1 MKFKTIISV
10 IFICF
15 TCFGES
21 PSLDA
26 RPIPAL
32 SLTDA
37 DAVDNG
43 EKYNKKFL
51 YKLLV
56 SKTLGWSSK
65 IDDSISLPIAKYGIP
80 ITKET
85 LPKRHIRI
93 DVAAFDKKGE
103 GRTPLARPRISIGGK
118 NISLNDISLLLK
130 DVQKNWGEKF
140 PVLICADER
149 TPHEAMRHVMDQCTK
164 AGFWKFSFM
173 AKVDG
178 DIGDLDVYNG
188 RFSIMNVFRP
198 VPAVSLYQ
206 KEIDRLKK
214 EGVRVP
220 IVFIEEKQEEVESKE
235 EEPPPPDPEE
245 SPVDF
250 EIDNPMPGP
259 PTDMTS
265 PSLSVSPAPVE
276 SAHNVGSPVK
286 MCLMVQSRNP
296 SAIAAKTRGGAGYGD
311 LRTEECV
318 MKVLWWL
325 KATQNADGS
334 WSGRSIGNNR
344 LINTSLAILTY
355 LAHGEYPGSESPYK
369 KDFGPVVRKAIQY
382 VMSCVEETSSGV
394 KMKGSDGNEYAFLIS
409 TYALCEAYCMTKN
422 PDVKD
427 AAILC
432 LERIIKS
439 QTSTGGWDYQLDKN
453 STSDD
458 VFAAGWALQALK
470 AGKMAGLC
478 PDGLDDCIKKAIR
491 CLKIRNFNNGT
502 FRSASENVDGE
513 EPGLTAAGCL
523 ALQLHGC
530 GASGEVSAALNYM
543 RNWKPSF
550 DGKDI
555 LHNGKPHNGNV
566 NPQLYCYFATQ
577 CKYFAGMKDGA
588 TKEDKET
595 WLAWNKEMK
604 ILLTSN
610 IFSIDTKVQDWS
622 GSAHRQGYFKND
634 DRDSS
639 RPYMDTCLAAL
650 QLMVYYRYLPTVQTA
665 AAKETS
671 EEEDSASK
679 VIDKGDVTVDDIEL

>member
-26 RPIPAL
+26 RPISAF

-37 DAVDNG
+37 DAADKG

-65 IDDSISLPIAKYGIP
+65 IDDSISLPIAKYGIS

-103 GRTPLARPRISIGGK
+103 GRTRLAKPRISIEGK
-118 NISLNDISLLLK
+118 NISLNDISLVLK
-130 DVQKNWGEKF
+130 DVQKNWGERF

-149 TPHEAMRHVMDQCTK
+149 TPHETVRLVMDQCTM
-164 AGFWKFSFM
+164 AGFWKFSLM

-178 DIGDLDVYNG
+178 DIGNLDIYNG
-188 RFSIMNVFRP
+188 RYLIVDIFRP
-198 VPAVSLYQ
+198 WPGLL
-206 KEIDRLKK
+206 IC
-214 EGVRVP
+214 
-220 IVFIEEKQEEVESKE
+220 EEKQEEEEDVM
-235 EEPPPPDPEE
+235 EEPPPPDP
-245 SPVDF
+245 PDIMPPDITVD
-250 EIDNPMPGP
+250 IPNPGP
-259 PTDMTS
+259 PSEMAPTPS
-265 PSLSVSPAPVE
+265 PPSPQVSVSPAPVD
-276 SAHNVGSPVK
+276 SVHNVVYPVK
-286 MCLMVQSRNP
+286 MRSMVQSRNP
-296 SAIAAKTRGGAGYGD
+296 GAIAVKMCGGASYGD
-311 LRTEECV
+311 IRTEACV

-325 KATQNADGS
+325 KGTQNADGS

-355 LAHGEYPGSESPYK
+355 LAHGEYPGSRSPYQ
-369 KDFGPVVRKAIQY
+369 KDFGPVVHKAIQY

-409 TYALCEAYCMTKN
+409 TCALCEAYGMTKN

-432 LERIIKS
+432 LERIIKC

-458 VFAAGWALQALK
+458 VFAAGWALLALK
-470 AGKMAGLC
+470 AGKMAHLR

-491 CLKIRNFNNGT
+491 CLKMRNFNNGT
-502 FRSASENVDGE
+502 FRSASENADCE

-530 GASGEVSAALNYM
+530 GSSGEVSAALNYM

-555 LHNGKPHNGNV
+555 LHNGKPHSGNV
-566 NPQLYCYFATQ
+566 NPQLYCYFSTK
-577 CKYFAGMKDGA
+577 CKYLAGMKDGA

-604 ILLTSN
+604 VLLTSK
-610 IFSIDTKVQDWS
+610 ILSIDAMVKDWS
-622 GSAHRQGYFKND
+622 GSAHRQGYFKNY

-650 QLMVYYRYLPTVQTA
+650 QLMVYYRYLPTAQTA
-665 AAKETS
+665 AAKEDAG
-671 EEEDSASK
+671 E
-679 VIDKGDVTVDDIEL
+679 ITVDLDF

>member
-26 RPIPAL
+26 RSISAL
-32 SLTDA
+32 GLTDA
-37 DAVDNG
+37 DAADKD

-65 IDDSISLPIAKYGIP
+65 IDDSISLPIVKHGIP

-103 GRTPLARPRISIGGK
+103 GRMPLARPRISIEGK
-118 NISLNDISLLLK
+118 NISLNDISLVLK
-130 DVQKNWGEKF
+130 DVQKNWGERF
-140 PVLICADER
+140 PILICADER
-149 TPHEAMRHVMDQCTK
+149 TPHEAMRLVMDQCTM

-178 DIGDLDVYNG
+178 DIGDLDIYNG
-188 RFSIMNVFRP
+188 RFSIMNVSRP
-198 VPAVSLYQ
+198 IPAVSLDQ

-214 EGVRVP
+214 MGLL
-220 IVFIEEKQEEVESKE
+220 IEEKQEEVESKE

-245 SPVDF
+245 SPVEF

-265 PSLSVSPAPVE
+265 PSLSVTPAPVE
-276 SAHNVGSPVK
+276 SVHNAVSPVK
-286 MCLMVQSRNP
+286 MCPMVQFRNP
-296 SAIAAKTRGGAGYGD
+296 GAIGARTRGGAGYGD

-325 KATQNADGS
+325 KGTQNADGS
-334 WSGRSIGNNR
+334 WSSRSIGNNR

-382 VMSCVEETSSGV
+382 VMSCVEETSSGI

-432 LERIIKS
+432 LERIIKC

-470 AGKMAGLC
+470 AGKLAGLC

-502 FRSASENVDGE
+502 FRSASENVDCE
-513 EPGLTAAGCL
+513 EPGLAAAGCL

-530 GASGEVSAALNYM
+530 GSSDEVSAALNYM

-555 LHNGKPHNGNV
+555 LHNGKPHSGNV

-577 CKYFAGMKDGA
+577 CKYFAGMKEGA
-588 TKEDKET
+588 RKADKET
-595 WLAWNKEMK
+595 WFAWNKEMK

-610 IFSIDTKVQDWS
+610 ILSIDAMVKDWS

-639 RPYMDTCLAAL
+639 RPYMDTCLVAL
-650 QLMVYYRYLPTVQTA
+650 QLMVYYRYLPTTQ
-665 AAKETS
+665 
-671 EEEDSASK
+671 
-679 VIDKGDVTVDDIEL
+679 VIDKGDITVDDIEL